1 MEVNFGAV
9 LRTISGFLEEQRIRF
24 AVVGGVALASYGLP
38 RTTVDL
44 DIVVEAGAQERVIL
58 FLESLGYRTV
68 HRSSGYSNHTHPET
82 AWGDFDCVYIAGD
95 TAEKLFAACRM
106 LPGPGGLQMPVPRP
120 EHLAAMKVL
129 AMKNDPAR
137 TFQEMNDLRFLVSLP
152 EVDRAKIRAYFEQH
166 GLEERYEDLERT
178 L

>member
-1 MEVNFGAV
+1 MNFGVV
-9 LRTISGFLEEQRIRF
+9 LRTVSGFLEEQHIRF

-38 RTTVDL
+38 RTTLDL
-44 DIVVEAGAQERVIL
+44 DIVVEGRAQESVIG
-58 FLESLGYRTV
+58 FLESLGYQTV
-68 HRSSGYSNHTHPET
+68 HRSPGYSNHTHPE
-82 AWGDFDCVYIAGD
+82 ASWGDFDCVYVGGE
-95 TAEKLFAACRM
+95 TAEKLFAACRV
-106 LPGPGGLQMPVPRP
+106 LAGPGGLQMPVPKP

-137 TFQEMNDLRFLVSLP
+137 TFQEMADLRFLVSLP
-152 EVDRAKIRAYFEQH
+152 GVDRTQVQGYFEQH

>member
-1 MEVNFGAV
+1 MNFGVV
-9 LRTISGFLEEQRIRF
+9 LRTVAGFLEEQRIRF
-24 AVVGGVALASYGLP
+24 AVIGGVALASYGLP
-38 RTTVDL
+38 RTTLDL
-44 DIVVEAGAQERVIL
+44 DIVVEARAQDRVIG

-82 AWGDFDCVYIAGD
+82 AWGDFDCVYVGGE
-95 TAEKLFAACRM
+95 TAEKLFAACRL
-106 LPGPGGLQMPVPRP
+106 LPGPGGLQVPVPAP

-137 TFQEMNDLRFLVSLP
+137 TFQEMADLRFLVSLP
-152 EVDRAKIRAYFEQH
+152 GVDRGRVRASFEQH
-166 GLEERYEDLERT
+166 GLEQRYEDLERT

>member
-1 MEVNFGAV
+1 MNFGAV

-68 HRSSGYSNHTHPET
+68 HRSSG
-82 AWGDFDCVYIAGD
+82 
-95 TAEKLFAACRM
+95 
-106 LPGPGGLQMPVPRP
+106 
-120 EHLAAMKVL
+120 
-129 AMKNDPAR
+129 
-137 TFQEMNDLRFLVSLP
+137 
-152 EVDRAKIRAYFEQH
+152 
-166 GLEERYEDLERT
+166 
-178 L
+178 